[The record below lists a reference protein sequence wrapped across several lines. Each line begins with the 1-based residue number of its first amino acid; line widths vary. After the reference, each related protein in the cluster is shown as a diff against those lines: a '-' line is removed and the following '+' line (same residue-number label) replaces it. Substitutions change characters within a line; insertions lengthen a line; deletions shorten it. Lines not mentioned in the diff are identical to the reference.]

1 MKPYYGAACLSFTVY
16 SLFPPQFRMVASHTG
31 SLDISTWCRIVFGRA
46 VANGVMVMA
55 RTSTRNNG
63 ILDIPVP
70 SPKRVVSV
78 KLEVELIEEID
89 RVWRMLGYNSRSDF
103 IREAILYYM
112 QIAMRRLESETRNIA
127 IKQSSKEEYD
137 ELV

>member
-1 MKPYYGAACLSFTVY
+1 LIYQRYCKY
-16 SLFPPQFRMVASHTG
+16 SLWGLLWRG
-31 SLDISTWCRIVFGRA
+31 WCI
-46 VANGVMVMA
+46 VMA
-55 RTSTRNNG
+55 GASTRNSS

-112 QIAMRRLESETRNIA
+112 QIAMRRLESEARNVA
-127 IKQSSKEEYD
+127 IKHFEDKEEGEYD

>member
-1 MKPYYGAACLSFTVY
+1 LHP
-16 SLFPPQFRMVASHTG
+16 G
-31 SLDISTWCRIVFGRA
+31 SLDIRTWVRYSWDSA
-46 VANGVMVMA
+46 VYGVIIMA
-55 RTSTRNNG
+55 GTSTRDNEV
-63 ILDIPVP
+63 IDVLVP

-89 RVWRMLGYNSRSDF
+89 RVWRLLGYNSRSDF

-112 QIAMRRLESETRNIA
+112 QIAMRRLESSSKNIA
-127 IKQSSKEEYD
+127 IKESDNREEEYD